1 MEFSVTS
8 IHDLKDV
15 SVYLLNLLNSSSV
28 VVLEGE
34 MGAGK
39 TTFVQET
46 LKAMGIEELNG
57 SPTYSLINQYKS
69 LFFGDVFHLDLYRLK
84 SLEEVF
90 DIGIEDILYQNA
102 ISFIEWPEIMQELLP
117 DNTIWVYISIT
128 ENNNRIITIKNEN

>member
-102 ISFIEWPEIMQELLP
+102 ISFIEWQEIMQELLP
-117 DNTIWVYISIT
+117 DNTIWVYIRIT

>member
-1 MEFSVTS
+1 MEFSVSS
-8 IHDLKDV
+8 IQDLKEV
-15 SVYLLNLLNSSSV
+15 SLYVLNLLQSDSV
-28 VVLEGE
+28 VAFEGQ

-46 LKAMGIEELNG
+46 LKAMGIEELDG
-57 SPTYSLINQYKS
+57 SPTYSLVNQYKS
-69 LFFGDVFHLDLYRLK
+69 PFFGDIYHLDLYRLK
-84 SLEEVF
+84 TMEEVF

-117 DNTIWVYISIT
+117 DNTIWVYIRIT

>member
-1 MEFSVTS
+1 MEFSVSS
-8 IHDLKDV
+8 IQDLKEV
-15 SVYLLNLLNSSSV
+15 SLYVLNLLQSDSV
-28 VVLEGE
+28 VAFEGQ

-46 LKAMGIEELNG
+46 LKAMGIEELDG
-57 SPTYSLINQYKS
+57 SPTYSLVNQYKS
-69 LFFGDVFHLDLYRLK
+69 PFFGDVYHLDLYRLK
-84 SLEEVF
+84 TMDEVF

-117 DNTIWVYISIT
+117 DNTIWVYIRIT

>member
-1 MEFSVTS
+1 MEFSVSS
-8 IHDLKDV
+8 IQDLKEASLYV
-15 SVYLLNLLNSSSV
+15 LNLLQSDSV
-28 VVLEGE
+28 VAFEGQ

-46 LKAMGIEELNG
+46 LKAMGIEELDG
-57 SPTYSLINQYKS
+57 SPTYSLVNQYKS
-69 LFFGDVFHLDLYRLK
+69 PFFGDVYHLDLYRLK
-84 SLEEVF
+84 TMEEVF

-117 DNTIWVYISIT
+117 DNTIWVYIRIT

>member
-1 MEFSVTS
+1 MEFSVSS
-8 IHDLKDV
+8 IQDLKEV
-15 SVYLLNLLNSSSV
+15 SLYVLNLLQSDSV
-28 VVLEGE
+28 VAFEGQ

-46 LKAMGIEELNG
+46 LKAMGIEELDG
-57 SPTYSLINQYKS
+57 SPTYSLVNQYKS
-69 LFFGDVFHLDLYRLK
+69 AFFGDVYHLDLYRLK
-84 SLEEVF
+84 TMEEVF

-117 DNTIWVYISIT
+117 DNTIWVYIRIT

>member
-1 MEFSVTS
+1 MEFSVSS
-8 IHDLKDV
+8 IQDLKEV
-15 SVYLLNLLNSSSV
+15 SLYVLNLLQSDSV
-28 VVLEGE
+28 VAFEGQ

-46 LKAMGIEELNG
+46 LKAMGIEELDG
-57 SPTYSLINQYKS
+57 SPTYSLVNQYKS
-69 LFFGDVFHLDLYRLK
+69 PFFGDVYHLDLYRLK
-84 SLEEVF
+84 TMEEVF

-117 DNTIWVYISIT
+117 DNTIWVYIRIT